1 MQWAAN
7 YPHDV
12 TKESKTTDEFAC
24 AMDTFRDILQEASE
38 FCDDEVNQQLLYV
51 ANEISQFNSKGL
63 CGTLYMNRPSF
74 VC

>member
-1 MQWAAN
+1 MRNAKEKMQWAAN

-38 FCDDEVNQQLLYV
+38 FCDDELN
-51 ANEISQFNSKGL
+51 
-63 CGTLYMNRPSF
+63 
-74 VC
+74 